1 MIHFLSEEDKIDGFL
16 NRLDKP
22 SFHHPFHKKNSI
34 VYNQGLCI
42 KRLCSSPLPFQKY
55 LKKLKTWLCNRG
67 YTHKVVHAQVK
78 RVWHSTNLKLMALTF
93 CQYKCSQILVKF
105 LKFIKKHLR
114 YNHQIRLIP
123 TKKTQKFNN

>member
-1 MIHFLSEEDKIDGFL
+1 MIYFLSEEDKLDGFL

-55 LKKLKTWLCNRG
+55 LKKLKTWLCKRG
-67 YTHKVVHAQVK
+67 YPHKVVDAQVK
-78 RVWHSTNLKLMALTF
+78 RV
-93 CQYKCSQILVKF
+93 
-105 LKFIKKHLR
+105 
-114 YNHQIRLIP
+114 
-123 TKKTQKFNN
+123 